1 MKLRLL
7 LILLA
12 LASCTENKYIT
23 LKGKTMGTYYE
34 IQYSSAHNYQPQ
46 IDSILNSF
54 VSAANTYDSTS
65 ELSLFN
71 QSGSLR
77 FKSPH
82 LLKMLQIAKRYHR
95 ETQGAFEPTLMPLIK
110 AHGFSR
116 SKRQTLQNKQ
126 IDSLLSLVSFEYITY
141 DSLEMRTSKQGVQLD
156 LSAMGE
162 GYAIDMVSDFL
173 QGKSI
178 ENYKVEIGGEMK
190 CKGRNAKGGVW
201 LIGIENPSGS
211 KTSQLLTTTYL
222 ENEAI
227 STSGTS
233 RKFYLD
239 EYGNRRSHIINPKT
253 GFSIENNLLSVTV
266 KDPLAVRADV
276 FATALMVMG
285 LDSAKSFVD
294 KMNID
299 TFIVYQENGKVLSWN
314 TPNFLNTQDRSITL
328 R

>member
-1 MKLRLL
+1 MKIPLL
-7 LILLA
+7 FVLLA
-12 LASCTENKYIT
+12 LVSCTENKYTT

-34 IQYSSAHNYQPQ
+34 IRYCSTHNYQPE

-54 VSAANTYDSTS
+54 VSAASTYDSTS

-71 QSGSLR
+71 QSGFVQ

-82 LLKMLQIAKRYHR
+82 LLKMLKIAKRFHQ

-110 AHGFSR
+110 AYGFSR
-116 SKRQTLQNKQ
+116 SKRQVLQNKQ

-173 QGKSI
+173 QSKNI

-190 CKGRNAKGGVW
+190 CKGRNPRGEAW
-201 LIGIENPSGS
+201 LIGIENPSDS
-211 KTSQLLTTTYL
+211 KTGQLLTTTHL
-222 ENEAI
+222 KNEAI

-239 EYGNRRSHIINPKT
+239 ENGRRRSHIINPKT
-253 GFSIENNLLSVTV
+253 GYPIENNLLSVTV
-266 KDPLAVRADV
+266 KDSRAVRADV

-285 LDSAKSFVD
+285 LDSAESFVD

-299 TFIVYQENGKVLSWN
+299 ALIVYEENGKVLSWEN
-314 TPNFLNTQDRSITL
+314 PNFLITQDRSITL